1 MNWIALVTVIIFLSV
16 SSTITCFASAVEP
29 GPDDNFFS
37 HWLDNVSKTQE
48 LQPHWETLLYMPSP
62 RLTQGLRLNYSRQY
76 FPNGS
81 TLENFGVGKGLE
93 LIVDENVE
101 VQIGVPAYI
110 ISESPKSDSSGWADE
125 TFVGRYRLA
134 SANEENGNY
143 IVSSSIGVSI
153 PSGSEQFSAHSSIY
167 TLALAGGKGWGTR
180 QSGVSIQSTLSM
192 NAPDNDL
199 STIGLPL
206 SWTTALQAHVVQN
219 VWPEIE
225 ASYTHWYKGLLDGR
239 SQLVM
244 TYGITFGRF
253 EIKNRE
259 KLTFGIGYQEP
270 RFTHFNNFSRTLV
283 STMKLSF

>member
-1 MNWIALVTVIIFLSV
+1 MIRATSIIFIILLTFA
-16 SSTITCFASAVEP
+16 STSDCFASAAETVQ
-29 GPDDNFFS
+29 DDSFLSN
-37 HWLDNVSKTQE
+37 WLDNVSKTQE

-81 TLENFGVGKGLE
+81 TLENFGMGKGLE
-93 LIVDENVE
+93 LIVGENVE

-110 ISESPKSDSSGWADE
+110 NSESPEGDSSGWADE

-143 IVSSSIGVSI
+143 IVSSSISVSM

-180 QSGVSIQSTLSM
+180 QSGVSIQSTLSI

-199 STIGLPL
+199 STIGMPL
-206 SWTTALQAHVVQN
+206 SWTTALQAHVLQT

-225 ASYTHWYKGLLDGR
+225 ASYTHWYKGTLDGK

-253 EIKNRE
+253 EIRNRK

-270 RFTHFNNFSRTLV
+270 AFTRFNNFSRTWV

>member
-1 MNWIALVTVIIFLSV
+1 MNRSTLTTFIISLTVA
-16 SSTITCFASAVEP
+16 STSTCFASVSES
-29 GPDDNFFS
+29 GPDDHFLSN
-37 HWLDNVSKTQE
+37 WLDNVSKTQE
-48 LQPHWETLLYMPSP
+48 LQPHWETLLSMPSP

-76 FPNGS
+76 FPGGS
-81 TLENFGVGKGLE
+81 TLENFGMGKGLE

-110 ISESPKSDSSGWADE
+110 NSESSKEDSSGWADE

-134 SANEENGNY
+134 SANEESGNY

-180 QSGVSIQSTLSM
+180 ESGISIQSTVSM

-199 STIGLPL
+199 AAIGVPL
-206 SWTTALQAHVVQN
+206 SWTTALQAHVLQT

-225 ASYTHWYKGLLDGR
+225 ASYTHWQKGLLDGK

-244 TYGITFGRF
+244 TYGITFGRL
-253 EIKNRE
+253 EIRNRE

-270 RFTHFNNFSRTLV
+270 RFTRFNNFSRTWV

>member
-1 MNWIALVTVIIFLSV
+1 MNRVALVAFIIPLTVT
-16 SSTITCFASAVEP
+16 STATCFASTV
-29 GPDDNFFS
+29 DDSFLSN
-37 HWLDNVSKTQE
+37 WLDNVSRTQE
-48 LQPHWETLLYMPSP
+48 LQPHWETLLGMPSP

-81 TLENFGVGKGLE
+81 TLENFGMGKGLE

-101 VQIGVPAYI
+101 LQIGVPAYI
-110 ISESPKSDSSGWADE
+110 NSESAKDDSSGWADE
-125 TFVGRYRLA
+125 TFLGRYRFV

-153 PSGSEQFSAHSSIY
+153 PSGSEQFSTHSSIY

-192 NAPDNDL
+192 NAPDNNI
-199 STIGLPL
+199 STTGTSL
-206 SWTTALQAHVVQN
+206 SWTTALQAHVLQN

-239 SQLVM
+239 NQLVM

-270 RFTHFNNFSRTLV
+270 RFTHFSNFSRTWV

>member
-1 MNWIALVTVIIFLSV
+1 MNLFTLAAFIISLTVA
-16 SSTITCFASAVEP
+16 STSTCFASAAEP
-29 GPDDNFFS
+29 GPDDRFLSN
-37 HWLDNVSKTQE
+37 WLDNVSKTQE
-48 LQPHWETLLYMPSP
+48 LQPHWELLLSMPSP

-81 TLENFGVGKGLE
+81 TLENYGMGKGLE

-101 VQIGVPAYI
+101 VQIGIPAYI
-110 ISESPKSDSSGWADE
+110 NSESSKGDSSGWADE
-125 TFVGRYRLA
+125 IFVGRYRLA

-143 IVSSSIGVSI
+143 IVSSSLGVST

-180 QSGVSIQSTLSM
+180 QSGVSIQSTVSM

-199 STIGLPL
+199 STIGMPV
-206 SWTTALQAHVVQN
+206 SWTTALQAHVLQI

-225 ASYTHWYKGLLDGR
+225 ASYTHWYKGSLDGKN
-239 SQLVM
+239 QLVM

-253 EIKNRE
+253 EIKNSK

-270 RFTHFNNFSRTLV
+270 RFTNFSNFSRTWI

>member
-1 MNWIALVTVIIFLSV
+1 MNRATLAAFIIPLAVT
-16 SSTITCFASAVEP
+16 STSTCFASAAETV
-29 GPDDNFFS
+29 PDDSFLSN
-37 HWLDNVSKTQE
+37 WLGNVSKTQE

-76 FPNGS
+76 FPGGS
-81 TLENFGVGKGLE
+81 TLENFGMGKGLE

-101 VQIGVPAYI
+101 VQIGVPPYI
-110 ISESPKSDSSGWADE
+110 NSKSPKGDSSGWADE

-153 PSGSEQFSAHSSIY
+153 PSGSDQFSAHSSIY

-180 QSGVSIQSTLSM
+180 ESGVSIQSTVSM

-199 STIGLPL
+199 ATIGMPL
-206 SWTTALQAHVVQN
+206 SWTTALQAHVLQN
-219 VWPEIE
+219 IWPEIE
-225 ASYTHWYKGLLDGR
+225 ASYTHWYKGILDGR

-253 EIKNRE
+253 EIENRE

-270 RFTHFNNFSRTLV
+270 RFTHFSNFSRTWV